1 MDIFSKNK
9 FLFWVIIIFLI
20 INTTSIIYLLV
31 SNPGRP
37 DYPDKPHDKRKG
49 PPMKESMLMRDV
61 LGFDSEQSKIFD
73 EIEKRFFEEDKKLHS
88 EFRINKEKIA
98 ENLASDSSS
107 KESLDK
113 LTEETVQIFRK
124 LRINNQQRF
133 TEIRQLC
140 NEKQNEKFAIIIH
153 EIINSPPQGFPPPEE
168 MRKGDKDFIRQH

>member
-9 FLFWVIIIFLI
+9 FLFWVIIIFLL
-20 INTTSIIYLLV
+20 INTTSILYLFV
-31 SNPGRP
+31 SNPSKP
-37 DYPDKPHDKRKG
+37 DYPGKPHDKRKG

-61 LGFDSEQSKIFD
+61 LGFNAEQTKIFD
-73 EIEKRFFEEDKKLHS
+73 DIEKWFFEEDRKLHN

-113 LTEETVQIFRK
+113 LTEETVQIFRR

-133 TEIRQLC
+133 TEIRKLC
-140 NEKQNEKFAIIIH
+140 NDKQKEKFAIIIH
-153 EIINSPPQGFPPPEE
+153 EIINSPPPGFPPPEE
-168 MRKGDKDFIRQH
+168 MKRRETDFKR